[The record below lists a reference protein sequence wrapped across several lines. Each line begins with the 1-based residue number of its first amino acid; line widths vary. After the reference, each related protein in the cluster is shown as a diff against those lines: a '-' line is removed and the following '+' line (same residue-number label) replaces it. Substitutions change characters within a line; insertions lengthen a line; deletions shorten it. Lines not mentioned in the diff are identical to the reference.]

1 MKKIKVCLA
10 LLLAMML
17 VLSST
22 IVSYAYDGES
32 ASEIIEGSIIADED
46 DTVDLSGIKIDV
58 YKYVLVYSDEYSS
71 QYNRIFDSTVYTDS
85 DGSFSFA
92 RPSETFFVSADPNSL
107 PVGYGANG
115 LFFSIPPQFST
126 VSFKI
131 TRIDSFE
138 HDFFRDPVCYVTTVF
153 YGKNGE
159 VLNKVPDYNLIYDS
173 QQLKEAFLSDGV
185 VNLKCDFGDFS
196 IEKQM
201 PTDELSMFS
210 KIMWLY
216 ENNLISEE
224 EEIKY
229 FAINLNNN
237 RISSHTEVP
246 DVFNQIKMYVNS
258 HEISDELKPYIASLG
273 IYIGGASMPPE
284 DEEIGEKLIADY
296 YQKKVGEALNTYY
309 CQDDFYNCP
318 GTEQSSVRD
327 YFLIHFDSK
336 NAEAKPYYNRFGDKD
351 EYFEYSRITNK
362 LYGSGFA
369 VYYGTPLHYW
379 QSNGYEFPDDYENDD
394 YDDEFLSL
402 SDLYQK
408 NPQTVEYILK
418 NYKRTGNKNVIKQHC
433 WGKVG
438 DADGDFEVSISDA
451 TEIQKVLAG
460 LKTIE
465 GVNLRAADIGNKG
478 ALNISDATYIQLYL
492 AGLVDKL

>member
-1 MKKIKVCLA
+1 MKKIKVCMA
-10 LLLAMML
+10 FLLTIML

-22 IVSYAYDGES
+22 IVSYAYDGEA
-32 ASEIIEGSIIADED
+32 ASVIIEGSIIADED

-138 HDFFRDPVCYVTTVF
+138 HDFFYPTSSLATTF

-159 VLNKVPDYNLIYDS
+159 VLNKVPDYSLIYDS

-210 KIMWLY
+210 KILWLY
-216 ENNLISEE
+216 ENNLITEE

-229 FAINLNNN
+229 LVINLNNN
-237 RISSHTEVP
+237 KINSHMDVP
-246 DVFNQIKMYVNS
+246 DAYNRIGIYLKS
-258 HEISDELKPYIASLG
+258 HEISDELKPYIDSIGRYNQVEIAT
-273 IYIGGASMPPE
+273 YIF
-284 DEEIGEKLIADY
+284 DNYYNNEIGEAVNESYCGDEFDDYPDSLDY
-296 YQKKVGEALNTYY
+296 Y
-309 CQDDFYNCP
+309 
-318 GTEQSSVRD
+318 
-327 YFLIHFDSK
+327 LIHFDSA
-336 NAEAKPYYNRFGDKD
+336 NAEEKPYYNRFGDKD
-351 EYFEYSRITNK
+351 EYFEYSEKTNK
-362 LYGSGFA
+362 LYESGFA
-369 VYYGTPLHYW
+369 IIYGNPYNTKNTDKFKSLPEL
-379 QSNGYEFPDDYENDD
+379 YEI
-394 YDDEFLSL
+394 
-402 SDLYQK
+402 
-408 NPQTVEYILK
+408 NPGTVEYMLR
-418 NYKRTGNKNVIKQHC
+418 NYNHDGSSEIMNQHC

-438 DADGDFEVSISDA
+438 DADGDFEISISDA
-451 TEIQKVLAG
+451 TEIQKHLADLTTLEG
-460 LKTIE
+460 ANLK
-465 GVNLRAADIGNKG
+465 AADIGNKG
-478 ALNISDATYIQLYL
+478 APSISDATMIQYYL
-492 AGLVDKL
+492 ASLVDKL